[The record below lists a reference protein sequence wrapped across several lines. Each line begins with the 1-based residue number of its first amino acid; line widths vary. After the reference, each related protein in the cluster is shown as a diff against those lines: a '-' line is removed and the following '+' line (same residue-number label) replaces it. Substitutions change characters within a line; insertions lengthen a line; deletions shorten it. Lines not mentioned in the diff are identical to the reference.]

1 MPKTTEHR
9 QHLNVRATQMEMNPR
24 GSVGESSPLTEDFN
38 GKLQDAQ
45 NQLEQLQQQQ
55 QEVER
60 QKLELQELNEAKD
73 DFLHGQVDLHEKLST
88 AVTAMDR
95 EIFATKQ
102 ELDELEQ
109 ARICFA
115 DHLDKINA
123 LNPDGWNNESLR
135 QDLARAISVLDLAED
150 EYEQAVAHFSGGR
163 SASVFGGRSKTK
175 RTTGSAASDSE
186 FATMLRNGLAFN
198 LPIFVLG
205 AIALVLYFLK

>member
-1 MPKTTEHR
+1 MSRTAEHK

-24 GSVGESSPLTEDFN
+24 GSVGESNPLTEDFN
-38 GKLQDAQ
+38 GKLLEAQ
-45 NQLEQLQQQQ
+45 SQLEMLQQQQ

-60 QKLELQELNEAKD
+60 QKQELQDLNEAKE

-115 DHLDKINA
+115 DHLEKINA

-150 EYEQAVAHFSGGR
+150 EFEQAVAHFSGGR
-163 SASVFGGRSKTK
+163 SASVFGGSSKPKRSTSSPA
-175 RTTGSAASDSE
+175 TDSE

-198 LPIFVLG
+198 LPMIVLG
-205 AIALVLYFLK
+205 AIALIVYFLK